1 MTTQARLLDPPNPPT
16 VVRVTRGTEHAAGS
30 NVFVEIVRDIVT
42 HRELL
47 WQLTRRDITIRY
59 KQAAMGFL
67 WAILIPTIVVLAGV
81 LVRFGMAVAS
91 GTTLPA
97 SEIGGIMVKALP
109 WSFFVGAIGFATASL
124 IGNMNL
130 VTKVAFPREV
140 LPLSSVLA
148 QVFDMMIAGVGV
160 AIGLCF
166 VGGTLSVQLLWVPV
180 MLAILLTF
188 TTAVCL
194 FLSCANL
201 FFRDVKYLVQ
211 VFLSFGIFFT
221 PVFFDATTFGAKG
234 ARLLMLNPLA
244 PMLEGLRLAVVQG
257 HNLLEP
263 LTVYTRTGAPVAAW
277 HPWYLLYSLV
287 WAVGGLLLSA
297 LIFHRAEDTF
307 AEYI

>member
-1 MTTQARLLDPPNPPT
+1 MATQARLIEQPT
-16 VVRVTRGTEHAAGS
+16 RTPIVRVTSGTEDDRGR
-30 NVFVEIVRDIVT
+30 NIYVEIVRDIVG

-47 WQLTRRDITIRY
+47 WQLTRRDVTIRY

-81 LVRFGMAVAS
+81 VVRFGMAVAS
-91 GTTLPA
+91 GTKLPA

-109 WSFFVGAIGFATASL
+109 WSFFVGSLGFATASL

-140 LPLSSVLA
+140 LPLSAILA
-148 QVFDMMIAGVGV
+148 QAFDMLIASV
-160 AIGLCF
+160 AVAVALCF

-180 MLAILLTF
+180 LLGLLFTF
-188 TTAVCL
+188 TVAVCL

-211 VFLSFGIFFT
+211 VFLTFGIFFT
-221 PVFFDATTFGAKG
+221 PVFFDAATFGAKG
-234 ARLLMLNPLA
+234 ARILMMNPLA
-244 PMLEGLRLAVVQG
+244 PMLEGLRLSIVQG

-263 LTVYTRTGAPVAAW
+263 LTVYTRAGAPVVAW
-277 HPWYLLYSLV
+277 TPWFLVYSVV

-297 LIFHRAEDTF
+297 VVFHRAEDSF

>member
-1 MTTQARLLDPPNPPT
+1 MTTQARLIDPPDRTT
-16 VVRVTRGTEHAAGS
+16 VVHVTRGTES
-30 NVFVEIVRDIVT
+30 DDRPNVFVEIVRDIIS

-67 WAILIPTIVVLAGV
+67 WAVLIPTIVVLAGV
-81 LVRFGMAVAS
+81 VVRFGMAVAS
-91 GTTLPA
+91 GTSLPKA
-97 SEIGGIMVKALP
+97 EIGGIMVKALP
-109 WSFFVGAIGFATASL
+109 WSFFVGSINFATASL
-124 IGNMNL
+124 LGNMNL

-148 QVFDMMIAGVGV
+148 QMFDMVIAGVGV
-160 AIGLCF
+160 AVALCF
-166 VGGTLSVQLLWVPV
+166 VGGTLSVQLLWAPV
-180 MLAILLTF
+180 MLLLLLTF

-211 VFLSFGIFFT
+211 VFVTFGIFFT
-221 PVFFDATTFGAKG
+221 PVFFDAGTFGAKG
-234 ARLLMLNPLA
+234 ARILMINPLA
-244 PMLEGLRLAVVQG
+244 PILEGLRLSVVQG

-263 LTVYTRTGAPVAAW
+263 LTVHTHTGAAVAAW
-277 HPWYLLYSLV
+277 HPWYLLYAAV
-287 WAVGGLLLSA
+287 WAIGGLVLSA
-297 LIFHRAEDTF
+297 LLFHRAEDTF